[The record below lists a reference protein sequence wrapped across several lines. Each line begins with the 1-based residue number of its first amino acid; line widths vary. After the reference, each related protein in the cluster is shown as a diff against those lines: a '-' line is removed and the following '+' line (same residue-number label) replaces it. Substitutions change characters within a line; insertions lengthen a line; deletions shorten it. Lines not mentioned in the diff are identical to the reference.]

1 MTVGLISSR
10 IRSVLA
16 PKFGAAEARAMER
29 VIFDDVLG
37 LSPVD
42 VAVNPDREMPEF
54 VEPKIEAILGRLLG
68 DEPLQYVIGRARFCG
83 LEFEITPDVL
93 IPRPETAELVDMI
106 VDRHGSQRDLRI
118 LDGGTGS
125 GCIAVALARSLK
137 FPRITAIDISEA
149 ALGVARRNAAALGVS
164 VDFVCGDMLD
174 CQLDG
179 PWDII
184 VSNPP
189 YVMERERAEMEPHV
203 ADHEPARA
211 LFVPDDEPMKFYDAL
226 LNYARRVGAGAVYF
240 EINPLCESRYKGA
253 EIVRDSFGRK
263 RFAVYDPF

>member
-1 MTVGLISSR
+1 MTVSGISSR
-10 IRSVLA
+10 IRGALE
-16 PKFGAAEARAMER
+16 PKFGATEARAMER
-29 VIFDDVLG
+29 VIFEDVLG

-42 VAVNPDREMPEF
+42 VAVNPDRGLPEF
-54 VEPKIEAILGRLLG
+54 FGPKIEKILARLLG
-68 DEPLQYVIGRARFCG
+68 DEPLQYVVGRARFYG
-83 LEFEITPDVL
+83 LEFEVTPDVL

-106 VDRHGSQRDLRI
+106 VDRHGAQRDLRI
-118 LDGGTGS
+118 LDAGTGS

-149 ALGVARRNAAALGVS
+149 ALGVARRNAAAMGVN
-164 VDFVCGDMLD
+164 VDFVCADMLD
-174 CQLDG
+174 CGLAG

-189 YVMERERAEMEPHV
+189 YVMESERAEMEPHV

-240 EINPLCESRYKGA
+240 EINPLCASRFEGA

>member
-1 MTVGLISSR
+1 MTVSGISSR
-10 IRSVLA
+10 IRGALEL
-16 PKFGAAEARAMER
+16 KFGATEARAMER
-29 VIFDDVLG
+29 VIFEDVLG

-42 VAVNPDREMPEF
+42 VAVNPDRGLPEF
-54 VEPKIEAILGRLLG
+54 VGPKIEKILARLLG
-68 DEPLQYVIGRARFCG
+68 DEPLQYVVGRARFYG
-83 LEFEITPDVL
+83 LEFEVTPDVL

-106 VDRHGSQRDLRI
+106 VDRHGAQRDLRI
-118 LDGGTGS
+118 LDAGTGS

-137 FPRITAIDISEA
+137 FARITAIDISEA
-149 ALGVARRNAAALGVS
+149 ALGVARRNAAAMGVN
-164 VDFVCGDMLD
+164 VDFVCADMLD
-174 CQLDG
+174 CGLAG

-189 YVMERERAEMEPHV
+189 YVMESERAEMEPHV
-203 ADHEPARA
+203 ADREPARA

-240 EINPLCESRYKGA
+240 EINPLCASRFEGA